1 MHICTA
7 QLNILTLFLQIC
19 KNSIFTN
26 LLIFF
31 ADSNGLAQELSN
43 NVSFVIFGHQ
53 KWDLE
58 GGLIDTTFKFVFG
71 MYIKNCRPNIG
82 LLESATS
89 PNFTYYII

>member
-1 MHICTA
+1 MQTF
-7 QLNILTLFLQIC
+7 LLYNWILQ
-19 KNSIFTN
+19 KNHEIFAN
-26 LLIFF
+26 LEIFF
-31 ADSNGLAQELSN
+31 ADSKSRAQELSN
-43 NVSFVIFGHQ
+43 DVSLVIFGHQ